1 MQLFAVGINH
11 ITAPL
16 SMREQVAFHAQTLG
30 EALRDLV
37 NHRPVS
43 EAAIISTCNRTEVYC
58 NTPEPETTVEWL
70 ADYHHLKAQHIQ
82 PYLYTLPQEKAVKHA
97 FRVASGL
104 DSMVLGEPQILGQI
118 KQAVRTAEE
127 AGTLGLLLHKLFQR
141 SFSVA
146 KEVRSYTDIGA
157 SSVSMAA
164 AAVRLAERIF
174 PTISGQHVMLI
185 GAGEMVELCATHFA
199 SRAPRRITFA
209 NRTLERAAAL
219 AQRFSGEAITL
230 NELPEQL
237 ALHDV
242 VITSTASPL
251 PILGKGMLERAIKMR
266 KHRPMLLVDLAVPRD
281 VEAEAGKLDD
291 VFLYTVDDL
300 AHLVQTG
307 MNVRQ
312 GAVAQA
318 EAIIETNVISFVHWL
333 ETRELVPTIR
343 ALRDHAERG
352 RRRELQ
358 RALRLIERGADARQ
372 VVEFLSRALTN
383 KFLHIPTHVLN
394 HAHADDRE
402 QLVALINRLY
412 QIHRQE

>member
-1 MQLFAVGINH
+1 
-11 ITAPL
+11 
-16 SMREQVAFHAQTLG
+16 MRQ
-30 EALRDLV
+30 
-37 NHRPVS
+37 
-43 EAAIISTCNRTEVYC
+43 
-58 NTPEPETTVEWL
+58 
-70 ADYHHLKAQHIQ
+70 
-82 PYLYTLPQEKAVKHA
+82 
-97 FRVASGL
+97 
-104 DSMVLGEPQILGQI
+104 
-118 KQAVRTAEE
+118 AEE
-127 AGTLGLLLHKLFQR
+127 DGPLELLLHKLFQR

-146 KEVRSYTDIGA
+146 KEVRSHTDIGA

-174 PTISGQHVMLI
+174 PTISGQQVMLI
-185 GAGEMVELCATHFA
+185 GAGEMIELCATHFA

-219 AQRFSGEAITL
+219 AQRFGGEAITL

-318 EAIIETNVISFVHWL
+318 EAIIDTNVISFVHWL